1 MKEQQTLVT
10 PDIEF
15 SRRIEKASRR
25 LLPVYKRCEGC
36 GGMGFIRG
44 VSDIQTTAGW
54 QECNY
59 TCYKCKGTGK
69 EETEYFIEI

>member
-1 MKEQQTLVT
+1 
-10 PDIEF
+10 
-15 SRRIEKASRR
+15 
-25 LLPVYKRCEGC
+25 
-36 GGMGFIRG
+36 MGFIRG

>member
-1 MKEQQTLVT
+1 MKEQQTSGI

-15 SRRIEKASRR
+15 SRKIEHLSQRIV
-25 LLPVYKRCEGC
+25 PVYKRCEGC

-44 VSDIQTTAGW
+44 MSDIQTTAGW

-69 EETEYFIEI
+69 EETEYFVEI